1 MLVTVEYGGGTVLVN
16 EPTAKL
22 IALREELGV
31 LALEDY
37 SPLVPIYEEDEE
49 TKFMTR
55 LP

>member
-31 LALEDY
+31 LSLEAFE
-37 SPLVPIYEEDEE
+37 PEEEDCGE
-49 TKFMTR
+49 
-55 LP
+55 

>member
-31 LALEDY
+31 LALEALE
-37 SPLVPIYEEDEE
+37 PEEDDCGE
-49 TKFMTR
+49 
-55 LP
+55 